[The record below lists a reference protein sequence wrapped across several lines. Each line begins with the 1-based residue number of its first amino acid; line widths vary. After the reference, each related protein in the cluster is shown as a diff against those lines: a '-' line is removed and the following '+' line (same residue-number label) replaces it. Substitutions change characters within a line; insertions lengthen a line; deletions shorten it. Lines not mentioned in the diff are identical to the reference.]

1 MLFAISAIYENN
13 TISEKNLDIIEATEK
28 MQSKRF

>member
-13 TISEKNLDIIEATEK
+13 TSEKNLDIIEATEK
-28 MQSKRF
+28 IQSKRF